1 MRVNGKT
8 CIVAQLTELQQVFL
22 LSLLQQNKGIGWYV
36 ELHFCFHIKIVW
48 LKRYMCNKNLYDLL
62 LRISSHILSLRD
74 TNYAK
79 GEKEENIDD
88 YDINT
93 IEEDILF
100 MTREIRYKLIFDI
113 VQNIDPT
120 WYELAKER

>member
-1 MRVNGKT
+1 M
-8 CIVAQLTELQQVFL
+8 
-22 LSLLQQNKGIGWYV
+22 
-36 ELHFCFHIKIVW
+36 
-48 LKRYMCNKNLYDLL
+48 
-62 LRISSHILSLRD
+62 
-74 TNYAK
+74 
-79 GEKEENIDD
+79 DD

-120 WYELAKER
+120 WYELAKKR

>member
-1 MRVNGKT
+1 M
-8 CIVAQLTELQQVFL
+8 
-22 LSLLQQNKGIGWYV
+22 
-36 ELHFCFHIKIVW
+36 
-48 LKRYMCNKNLYDLL
+48 
-62 LRISSHILSLRD
+62 SLRD
-74 TNYAK
+74 TNYTK

-113 VQNIDPT
+113 VQNIDQT
-120 WYELAKER
+120 WKELAKLYYQNYFLRIM